1 MSWKDLKPLGRAT
14 IGTKCGY
21 ALRNGGAGKKNRSL
35 EIVISADVLLRSFQ
49 SPEWQLC
56 EMEGKV

>member
-1 MSWKDLKPLGRAT
+1 MSAFDHTKPFKTRDGQSVDLK
-14 IGTKCGY
+14 
-21 ALRNGGAGKKNRSL
+21 
-35 EIVISADVLLRSFQ
+35 ISDGRSFQ